1 MDNRRYEPDEPLE
14 PDPNDYYKEY
24 RLWLND
30 FGKTDD
36 YKKMVDDYK
45 MDRIKLCKELCRI
58 FEHEVWLKEPDEP
71 IEPDLND
78 YYKEYRLWLN
88 DFRKTDEYKKMV
100 VDYKM
105 DWIKL
110 YKELGRIFE
119 HEVWLKENGYWLTKQ
134 YLMDRESKKIVYYD
148 SYTLE
153 TDEDLSYYKK

>member
-1 MDNRRYEPDEPLE
+1 MDNRQKQYELDEPE
-14 PDPNDYYKEY
+14 
-24 RLWLND
+24 
-30 FGKTDD
+30 
-36 YKKMVDDYK
+36 
-45 MDRIKLCKELCRI
+45 
-58 FEHEVWLKEPDEP
+58 
-71 IEPDLND
+71 EPDLEE

-100 VDYKM
+100 VDYNT
-105 DWIKL
+105 DWIKI

-153 TDEDLSYYKK
+153 TVEGLSYYKK